1 MLLLPR
7 LHFSYTVYESNT
19 VEYKMIVYLSHLV
32 SQEDTFKLKA
42 VSLGALKKVRVRSTG
57 TGGASGTRDA
67 LVRSDLLRSDQ
78 T

>member
-1 MLLLPR
+1 M
-7 LHFSYTVYESNT
+7 
-19 VEYKMIVYLSHLV
+19 YLSHLV